1 MGQIKNIKLHIVTD
15 IKIFTI
21 IYNNYQVK
29 MEQFLVRTFAILLLI
44 TYVQMLPASTRQD
57 MTATASKNDAENDAL
72 FQKML
77 YDCGKTDTPGVQ
89 QQPHSRSKTPT
100 RQDITVTAS
109 KNNAE
114 NDALFQK
121 MLYEC
126 GKNESPGVQQQPHS
140 GCKNIPIP
148 SAC

>member
-21 IYNNYQVK
+21 IHNNYQVK
-29 MEQFLVRTFAILLLI
+29 MEQFLVRTFAIALLI
-44 TYVQMLPASTRQD
+44 SYVQLLPASTRQD
-57 MTATASKNDAENDAL
+57 ITVTASKNDAENDAL

-77 YDCGKTDTPGVQ
+77 YECGKTETPGTPAVQ

-109 KNNAE
+109 KNDAE

-126 GKNESPGVQQQPHS
+126 GKTETPGTPAVQQQPHS
-140 GCKNIPIP
+140 G
-148 SAC
+148 